1 MNTQLETIKTVYG
14 DAVILQQIRTRQ
26 TVGPHRVNFL
36 EYLVRFNDG
45 KEKWIDSHDVISQE
59 V

>member
-1 MNTQLETIKTVYG
+1 MNTQLEFIKTVYG
-14 DAVILQQIRTRQ
+14 DAVVLQQIRTRQ

-36 EYLVRFNDG
+36 EYLVRFNNG
-45 KEKWIDSHDVISQE
+45 KEKWIDSNDVLPKE